1 MKKKSKIILIVSIVM
16 VLVLALSIVL
26 FFTIRNNNIKK
37 EKEGYLK
44 AINNIADAIK
54 EQCKTES
61 NASYDG
67 IITYKYLVED
77 KKLYTFNGYSTS
89 NEIIKTES
97 TLSVKD
103 IPDNGVIEL
112 DKECNISLS
121 VIYGDYSIIKKST
134 GNASIVEHEVYLDGE
149 VVYFNPEEGKVCTNY
164 KEENST
170 DLTKTGCMKWYILND
185 KKKNNTIKMILDHN
199 TTSNTSF
206 VTLNDYKNNSD
217 TEYGNTL
224 GPITVLNKLK
234 SDTSSWNV
242 KATLLSVDDIS
253 SMLDTKIYLDKEEDF
268 FFETKKSKP
277 LKDCYKGSTS
287 NCKYSFLYDR
297 TSTTCKDYG
306 CLTNA
311 TTDTYGY
318 WTSSV
323 SSKDTLKAWRVYF
336 DGRITLTNINDVSS
350 GIRPV
355 IEIQKSLLK

>member
-1 MKKKSKIILIVSIVM
+1 MSKKNRIFFIVSIVI
-16 VLVLALSIVL
+16 VLVLMLSIVL
-26 FFTIRNNNIKK
+26 FFAIRNNNIKK
-37 EKEGYLK
+37 EKEGHLK

-61 NASYDG
+61 NASSDG
-67 IITYKYLVED
+67 IVTYKYLVED
-77 KKLYTFNGYSTS
+77 NRLYAFNGYSTS

-103 IPDNGVIEL
+103 VPDNGVIEL

-121 VIYGDYSIIKKST
+121 VLYGDYSIIKKGTSD
-134 GNASIVEHEVYLDGE
+134 AEIVEHNVYLDGDII
-149 VVYFNPEEGKVCTNY
+149 YFNPEEGKVCTDY
-164 KEENST
+164 KEENSV
-170 DLTKTGCMKWYILND
+170 DLNKTGCMKWYIFND
-185 KKKNNTIKMILDHN
+185 KKKNNTVKMILDHN

-206 VTLNDYKNNSD
+206 VTLNDYKNTSD
-217 TEYGNTL
+217 KEYGNIL
-224 GPITVLNKLK
+224 GPITVLNRLN
-234 SDTSSWNV
+234 SDTSSWSV

-253 SMLDTKIYLDKEEDF
+253 SMLDTKIYLDDEVDF

-277 LKDCYKGSTS
+277 LKDCYKGNTS
-287 NCKYSFLYDR
+287 NCKYSFLYER
-297 TSTTCKDYG
+297 TSKTCKDYG
-306 CLTNA
+306 CLNNA
-311 TTDTYGY
+311 MNDTYGY